1 MDKYGMLTII
11 EKAPDIA
18 LPCGQKNKAFLCRC
32 DCGREKVIRK
42 VHLFR
47 GRIKSCGCLGK
58 DVYGESNTKLYTV
71 WNSIRTRCK
80 PNHHEKHIYHDRGI
94 SVCKEWLDSFQ
105 AFKSWAIENGYK
117 HGLQIDRID
126 NYLGYSPENCRF
138 VDSKTNCN
146 NRRNT
151 MYVQYEG
158 KKESLRML
166 VDRLKIEVEFATIY
180 GRIKRGWDPYKAIH
194 TPARKLTKRIK

>member
-1 MDKYGMLTII
+1 MNKYGMLTII
-11 EKAPDIA
+11 EKVPDIV

-42 VHLFR
+42 LHLFR

-80 PNHHEKHIYHDRGI
+80 PNHHEKHIYYDRGI
-94 SVCKEWLDSFQ
+94 AVCKEWLDSFQ
-105 AFKSWAIENGYK
+105 TFKSWAIENGYK

-151 MYVQYEG
+151 TYVQYEG

>member
-11 EKAPDIA
+11 EKVPDIV

-32 DCGREKVIRK
+32 DCGKEKVIRK

-47 GRIKSCGCLGK
+47 GRIKSCGCIGK
-58 DVYGESNTKLYTV
+58 DVFGESKTKLYTV

-80 PNHHEKHIYHDRGI
+80 PNHHEKHIYYDRGI
-94 SVCKEWLDSFQ
+94 AVCNEWLDSFQ
-105 AFKSWAIENGYK
+105 AFKSWAIANGYK

-151 MYVQYEG
+151 TYVQYEG

-180 GRIKRGWDPYKAIH
+180 HRIKRGWDPYKAIH